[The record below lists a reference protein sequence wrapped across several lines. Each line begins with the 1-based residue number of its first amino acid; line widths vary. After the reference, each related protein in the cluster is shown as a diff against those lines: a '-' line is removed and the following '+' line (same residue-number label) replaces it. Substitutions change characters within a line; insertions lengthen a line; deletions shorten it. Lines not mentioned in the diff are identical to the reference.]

1 MDLNKLFEIFS
12 EKKLHYIDVKTNDN
26 GYFRAFAS
34 TGYNGRGR
42 AVEISITDVR
52 SEIPTEIEVRLMNRR
67 EEPIEEK
74 VLTED
79 RAFELIKNFDT
90 NYYNN

>member
-12 EKKLHYIDVKTNDN
+12 EKKLHYIDVKTNDD

-42 AVEISITDVR
+42 AVEISIKDVR
-52 SEIPTEIEVRLMNRR
+52 AEIQTEIEVRLMNRS
-67 EEPIEEK
+67 EEPTEEK

-90 NYYNN
+90 DYKN

>member
-12 EKKLHYIDVKTNDN
+12 EKKLHYIDVSTNDS

-42 AVEISITDVR
+42 AVEISIKDVR
-52 SEIPTEIEVRLMNRR
+52 AEIPTEIEVRLMNRR
-67 EEPIEEK
+67 EEPTEEK

-90 NYYNN
+90 NYYN

>member
-1 MDLNKLFEIFS
+1 MDLNKLFEIFA
-12 EKKLHYIDVKTNDN
+12 EKKLHYIEVKTNDD

-34 TGYNGRGR
+34 TGYNGRGI

-52 SEIPTEIEVRLMNRR
+52 SEIQTEIEVRLMSRKA
-67 EEPIEEK
+67 EAVEEK
-74 VLTED
+74 VYAED

-90 NYYNN
+90 NDK

>member
-1 MDLNKLFEIFS
+1 MDLNKLFEIFA
-12 EKKLHYIDVKTNDN
+12 EKKLHYIEVRTNDN

-34 TGYNGRGR
+34 TGYNGRGI

-52 SEIPTEIEVRLMNRR
+52 SEIQTEIEVRLMSRKV
-67 EEPIEEK
+67 EAVEEK
-74 VLTED
+74 VYAED

-90 NYYNN
+90 NDK

>member
-12 EKKLHYIDVKTNDN
+12 EKKLHYIDVRTNDD

-42 AVEISITDVR
+42 AVEITVPDVR
-52 SEIPTEIEVRLMNRR
+52 GIIPMEIEVRLMNKR
-67 EEPIEEK
+67 EEPKEEK

-90 NYYNN
+90 DYKD